1 MGGWSQWSVLGL
13 LVDGLVDISP
23 LLLPP
28 PPVHGHLQ
36 PVAPEFYHSTV
47 SLCEKAETYFVE
59 ISTKDGKYVLKTSAV
74 NPDPYLGAFWIRIRN
89 TDPDPQKY
97 TVNIG

>member
-1 MGGWSQWSVLGL
+1 MLGL

-97 TVNIG
+97 TENIG